1 MRARKHNDW
10 RWLSAGL
17 LLLLAQGGVSARET
31 FEVMEVE
38 GRVEQATGPAELQ
51 QLDAEDRITVRA
63 LIGFGRLPEPLRK
76 LVLELRGQGVD
87 ALGAGANEIRDLIAQ
102 AEAGTLKADPQQLR
116 ALLALLEHRDYLDW
130 TPLTP
135 GATVE
140 LDAHDWIRGDGR
152 AVLQAASGQRQ
163 TLAAEERPS
172 QAGPIGA
179 SPDREPIAPATP
191 IDETAAT
198 VPTERI
204 WTSDGPGMRVFDHRR
219 PDRGLSLET
228 LEAASLA
235 ALPDGGY
242 VAAGSV
248 QGPGG
253 REIWAA
259 RFDANDDLLWSR
271 ALGGTFDLHVT
282 AATAL
287 GDEGVLIG
295 GSLNE
300 KQAGFLIALDAQGE
314 PRWTQ
319 VLGGS
324 TDTPAEVPLALA
336 TDAAGNALMAGE
348 TLAADRPP
356 QGFAALIAADGQPG
370 WRLDLP
376 ATAGVRSVI
385 LTDTGWSIAGEA
397 ADTSGAPWVA
407 SLDPKGT
414 LIWERTDTDLA
425 ARGAPVLAGLDD
437 GGIALAVRSAE
448 GHGDQLW
455 LRRRSPDGE
464 PLETRRLRLA
474 FGEQDGL
481 DTLMRLTRDA
491 EGALWLAGM
500 TQGQDAWLA
509 RLSSTGE
516 VLWSGRY
523 GRAALDRFTD
533 LHVRPDGLIAVGHT
547 QSEDIDAR
555 GLWVVTLDAT
565 GHPRPAPEYSP
576 AARDLIARFESS
588 LASLDDDVR
597 LGGAPLISQ
606 QTDGGLRFALPFLR
620 IDDGLSDSNES
631 TSLDLNWLRVDL
643 TPGAVP
649 NTWQATIDWPET
661 LTLRNGDGNEIG
673 TVRTA
678 GHRLELDWPAPDT
691 LPTRLDFTLEDLQV
705 RVDGQARLQPIH
717 EALGL
722 PQGPD
727 SLGSDD
733 TDLGLMTLGALHLAI
748 TPESAPEAARTT
760 ASQSMELADLR
771 IRSRSGTDTVQL
783 GGLRVSVD
791 YRDLDLAALTAGY
804 GSLLEMIESDT
815 ETPDIETLRQTLERL
830 LQASGQVETSVVM
843 TDFAANLPSEDIDYR
858 IAEFSVSAQGGPADD
873 TGRTW
878 NLRTGYGLR
887 GLMMKEDGQDNR
899 IDAFSIDLAID
910 RLALAAILDVA
921 LAQALEQPPAEA
933 SLAQVLGQPV
943 AGAKLGFAIDAL
955 HIATPDEPPVNVDA
969 MHFALAL
976 SEAAGP
982 RPQLTLRYDHAGIG
996 PIPDLPPELVPGK
1009 VDLGLVLSGLAP
1021 STLAPVLL
1029 QGEPDPAQ
1037 ILGLLAQQAARLDI
1051 ETIDVDMPGTGVR
1064 ITGVANAEETAAP
1077 DDPGLI
1083 RLDLDI
1089 QVRDFDT
1096 LIARIGET
1104 LSPDEQRDLNATA
1117 ALIKLMGNEE
1127 PQADGSTLHRFE
1139 VTGDSTGELKV
1150 NGKDLTPILDA
1161 VQ

>member
-1 MRARKHNDW
+1 MRDRRHNDW
-10 RWLSAGL
+10 RRLSAGV
-17 LLLLAQGGVSARET
+17 LLLLAQGAVSARET

-51 QLDAEDRITVRA
+51 RLDAEDRVTVRA

-87 ALGAGANEIRDLIAQ
+87 ALGAGANEIRDFIAQ
-102 AEAGTLKADPQQLR
+102 AEAGTLKADPQQLQ

-130 TPLTP
+130 TPLAP

-140 LDAHDWIRGDGR
+140 LDARDWIRGDGR
-152 AVLQAASGQRQ
+152 AVLQAASGERRM
-163 TLAAEERPS
+163 LAAEERPS
-172 QAGPIGA
+172 RAGSTGA
-179 SPDREPIAPATP
+179 GPDREPIAPATP
-191 IDETAAT
+191 IDETVAT
-198 VPTERI
+198 VPAERI

-235 ALPDGGY
+235 ALPDAGY
-242 VAAGSV
+242 VVAGSV

-259 RFDANDDLLWSR
+259 RFDADHDLLWSR
-271 ALGGTFDLHVT
+271 MLGGAFDLHVT

-324 TDTPAEVPLALA
+324 TDTAAEVPLALA

-385 LTDTGWSIAGEA
+385 LTDAGWSIAGESA
-397 ADTSGAPWVA
+397 GTSGAPWVA
-407 SLDPKGT
+407 GLDPTGHLT
-414 LIWERTDTDLA
+414 WERTYEDLA

-437 GGIALAVRSAE
+437 GGIVLAARSAE
-448 GHGDQLW
+448 GDGDQVR
-455 LRRRSPDGE
+455 LRRLSPNGE
-464 PLETRRLRLA
+464 PLETRRLSLA
-474 FGEQDGL
+474 VGEQDGL
-481 DTLMRLTRDA
+481 ETLTRLTHDA

-509 RLSSTGE
+509 RLSSAGE
-516 VLWSGRY
+516 PLWTKRY
-523 GRAALDRFTD
+523 GRATLDRFTD
-533 LHVRPDGLIAVGHT
+533 LDIRPDGPVAVGHT
-547 QSEDIDAR
+547 QSEDMDAR
-555 GLWVVTLDAT
+555 GLWVVTLDAN
-565 GHPRPAPEYSP
+565 GQPRPAPEYSP
-576 AARDLIARFESS
+576 PARDLIARFESGLS
-588 LASLDDDVR
+588 TLDEDIQI
-597 LGGAPLISQ
+597 GGAPQISEQ
-606 QTDGGLRFALPFLR
+606 ADGRLRFMLPFLR
-620 IDDGLSDSNES
+620 IDDGLPASNES
-631 TSLDLNWLRVDL
+631 AVLDLSWLSIDL
-643 TPGAVP
+643 TPGAAP
-649 NTWQATIDWPET
+649 NSRQVAIDWPET

-673 TVRTA
+673 TLRTA
-678 GHRLELDWPAPDT
+678 GHRLELDWPAPDA

-722 PQGPD
+722 PLGPD

-733 TDLGLMTLGALHLAI
+733 TDLGLMTLGALRLAI

-771 IRSRSGTDTVQL
+771 IRSRSGADTVQL
-783 GGLRVSVD
+783 GGLRFNVD
-791 YRDLDLAALTAGY
+791 YRDLDLATLTAGY
-804 GSLLEMIESDT
+804 GSLLEMIESGT
-815 ETPDIETLRQTLERL
+815 ETPDIETLRQTIGHL
-830 LQASGQVETSVVM
+830 LQAGGQVESSLVM
-843 TDFAANLPSEDIDYR
+843 TDFAANLPSQNIDYR

-887 GLMMKEDGQDNR
+887 GLTMKENEQDNR
-899 IDAFSIDLAID
+899 IDALSFDLAID

-933 SLAQVLGQPV
+933 SLTQVLGQPV
-943 AGAKLGFAIDAL
+943 AGAKLGFTIDTL
-955 HIATPDEPPVNVDA
+955 HIATPDAPPANVDA

-976 SEAAGP
+976 SDAAGP

-1021 STLAPVLL
+1021 SALAPVLL

-1037 ILGLLAQQAARLDI
+1037 LLGLLAQQAARLDI

-1064 ITGVANAEETAAP
+1064 IMGVANAEETAAP
-1077 DDPGLI
+1077 DAPGLI

-1096 LIARIGET
+1096 LVDRIGQT
-1104 LSPDEQRDLNATA
+1104 LAPDEQRNLKATA

-1127 PQADGSTLHRFE
+1127 PQADGSKLHRFE
-1139 VTGDSTGELKV
+1139 VRGDSTGEFKV
-1150 NGKDLTPILDA
+1150 NGKDLKPILDA
-1161 VQ
+1161 LQ

>member
-1 MRARKHNDW
+1 MRDRRHNDW

-51 QLDAEDRITVRA
+51 QLDAEDRVTVRA

-76 LVLELRGQGVD
+76 LVLELRGLGVD
-87 ALGAGANEIRDLIAQ
+87 ALGAGANEIRDFIAQ
-102 AEAGTLKADPQQLR
+102 AEAGTLKADPQQLQ
-116 ALLALLEHRDYLDW
+116 ALLTLLEDREYLEW
-130 TPLTP
+130 TPLAP
-135 GATVE
+135 GATIE
-140 LDAHDWIRGDGR
+140 LDASDWIRGDGR

-163 TLAAEERPS
+163 TLAAQERPS

-179 SPDREPIAPATP
+179 GQDQEPIVPATP
-191 IDETAAT
+191 TAETTAT
-198 VPTERI
+198 VPADRI
-204 WTSDGPGMRVFDHRR
+204 WTSADPGMRVFDHRR
-219 PDRGLSLET
+219 PDRGLSLEA
-228 LEAASLA
+228 LEASGIA
-235 ALPDGGY
+235 AMPDAGY
-242 VAAGSV
+242 VVAGSV
-248 QGPGG
+248 QGAGG
-253 REIWAA
+253 REVWAA
-259 RFDANDDLLWSR
+259 RFDADHDLLWSR
-271 ALGGTFDLHVT
+271 ALGGSFDLHIMAV
-282 AATAL
+282 TAL
-287 GDEGVLIG
+287 GDDGVLIG
-295 GSLNE
+295 GSLND

-324 TDTPAEVPLALA
+324 ENTAVEVPLALA

-348 TLAADRPP
+348 TIGAD
-356 QGFAALIAADGQPG
+356 QQFKGFVALIAADGQPG

-376 ATAGVRSVI
+376 ATSGVRSVI
-385 LTDTGWSIAGEA
+385 LTNSGWSIAGESA
-397 ADTSGAPWVA
+397 GTSGAPWVA
-407 SLDPKGT
+407 GLDPTGHLT
-414 LIWERTDTDLA
+414 WERTYADLA
-425 ARGAPVLAGLDD
+425 TRGAPVLAGLDD
-437 GGIALAVRSAE
+437 GAIVLAARSAE
-448 GHGDQLW
+448 GNGDQLW
-455 LRRRSPDGE
+455 LRRLSSNGE
-464 PLETRRLRLA
+464 PLETQRLSPA
-474 FGEQDGL
+474 VGEQDGIE
-481 DTLMRLTRDA
+481 TLTRLTRDA

-516 VLWSGRY
+516 VLWTKRY
-523 GRAALDRFTD
+523 GRAAPDRFSD

-547 QSEDIDAR
+547 QSEDTDAR
-555 GLWVVTLDAT
+555 GLWVVTLDAN
-565 GHPRPAPEYSP
+565 GQPRPAPEYSP

-588 LASLDDDVR
+588 LTSLDDDVR
-597 LGGAPLISQ
+597 IGGAPLISQ
-606 QTDGGLRFALPFLR
+606 QADGGLRFALPFLR
-620 IDDGLSDSNES
+620 IDDGLPVSNES
-631 TSLDLNWLRVDL
+631 AALDVNWLSVDL

-649 NTWQATIDWPET
+649 DSWQVAIDWPET
-661 LTLRNGDGNEIG
+661 LALRNSDGNEIG

-678 GHRLELDWPAPDT
+678 GHRLELDWPAPDAM
-691 LPTRLDFTLEDLQV
+691 PTRLDFALEDVQI

-722 PQGPD
+722 PLGPD

-733 TDLGLMTLGALHLAI
+733 TDLGLMTLGALRLAI
-748 TPESAPEAARTT
+748 TPESAPEAVRTT
-760 ASQSMELADLR
+760 TSQSLELADLR
-771 IRSRSGTDTVQL
+771 AQSRSGADTVQL
-783 GGLRVSVD
+783 GGLRFNVD

-804 GSLLEMIESDT
+804 GSLLEMIESGT
-815 ETPDIETLRQTLERL
+815 ETPDIETLRRTIERL
-830 LQASGQVETSVVM
+830 LQASGQVEMSVVM
-843 TDFAANLPSEDIDYR
+843 TDFAADLPSEDINYR
-858 IAEFSVSAQGGPADD
+858 IAEFSVSAQGGPADEA
-873 TGRTW
+873 GRSW

-887 GLMMKEDGQDNR
+887 GLTMKEDGQDNR
-899 IDAFSIDLAID
+899 IDALSFDLAID
-910 RLALAAILDVA
+910 RLALAAILDVV
-921 LAQALEQPPAEA
+921 LAQALGQPPAEA
-933 SLAQVLGQPV
+933 SLAQALGQPV
-943 AGAKLGFAIDAL
+943 AGAELGFAIDAL
-955 HIATPDEPPVNVDA
+955 HIATPDAPPANVDA

-976 SEAAGP
+976 SDAAGP

-1037 ILGLLAQQAARLDI
+1037 IIGLLAQQAARLDI

-1064 ITGVANAEETAAP
+1064 ITGVANAEQTAAP
-1077 DDPGLI
+1077 DAPGLI
-1083 RLDLDI
+1083 RLDLEI
-1089 QVRDFDT
+1089 RVRDFDT

-1139 VTGDSTGELKV
+1139 VTGDSTGDLKV
-1150 NGKDLTPILDA
+1150 NGKDLTPILEA